1 MRILITGGFG
11 FIGGNLISSL
21 NLKHELIIST
31 RQKAIPEPFLIFP
44 NLSIIS
50 HQDLLTDTKF
60 PNNIDVLIHLAN
72 MNSIDCEKNPSEA
85 IDVNIVNSLH
95 IFQNAIKKNVQH
107 IIYFSTF
114 QVYGNEISGIINENT
129 LTKPD
134 NIYSITHKAVEDILN
149 CYCSNNKNTKYSIL
163 RLSNS
168 FGAPFDKYTNI
179 WHSFVNNLCYDVCK
193 TKEILIKSKLNVCKD
208 FIPIREVVKCT
219 EYLIENSNNN
229 SIYNLSSQK
238 TVSLLEMAELIK
250 NRAEKHFAES
260 KIHLIYD
267 FNDIINQNYFNI
279 INENLRKKNYNVND
293 SITEEIDKLILFCK
307 NSISA

>member
-21 NLKHELIIST
+21 YQKHELIIST
-31 RQKAIPEPFLIFP
+31 RQNTIPEPFLIFP

-50 HQDLLTDTKF
+50 HQDLLTDSKF

-72 MNSIDCEKNPSEA
+72 LNSYDCENNPSEA
-85 IDVNIVNSLH
+85 VNININNSLH
-95 IFQNAIKKNVQH
+95 IFQNAIKKHVHH
-107 IIYFSTF
+107 ILYFSTF
-114 QVYGNEISGIINENT
+114 QVYGSEISGIINETT
-129 LTKPD
+129 LPKPD

-149 CYCSNNKNTKYSIL
+149 YYCSKNKHTKYSIL

-168 FGAPFDKYTNI
+168 FGAPHDKHSNI
-179 WHSFVNNLCYDVCK
+179 WHTFVNNLCYDVCK
-193 TKEILIKSKLNVCKD
+193 SNEIIIKSKLNISKD

-229 SIYNLSSQK
+229 SVYNLSSEK
-238 TVSLLEMAELIK
+238 TVSLLEMANLIK
-250 NRAEKHFAES
+250 NRAEKHFTDSE
-260 KIHLIYD
+260 IHLIYN
-267 FNDIINQNYFNI
+267 FGDISNQHHFNI
-279 INENLRKKNYNVND
+279 INDNLRKINYTISD

-307 NSISA
+307 NSF